1 MDDTNWKNRKERA
14 KALIAAGWTDFDSY
28 IHKREEAAGNP
39 NCGGKM
45 DISILQKNRKIASM
59 CEHLRGFSSVLE
71 RCDLTNP
78 APSNPEDPTGG
89 GLSTRWGRGSL
100 S

>member
-28 IHKREEAAGNP
+28 IRKREEAAGNP

-45 DISILQKNRKIASM
+45 DILLDFFITTGM
-59 CEHLRGFSSVLE
+59 PVV
-71 RCDLTNP
+71 
-78 APSNPEDPTGG
+78 TGG
-89 GLSTRWGRGSL
+89 LPSREVVGSW
-100 S
+100 